1 MIPKDIFNHFPNW
14 RKKIPN
20 WENKKNY
27 LLRHLQNQTL
37 TFLSSEVIEVKEVIT
52 PSVVREVKRQ
62 QPFWNGSLGH
72 VHKGISPLTS
82 HNFPL
87 TSLNSLG
94 KYSFKTYGFHFA
106 FSFFKLLVLKMFIF
120 FVE

>member
-14 RKKIPN
+14 RKKFPS

-52 PSVVREVKRQ
+52 PFGRSE
-62 QPFWNGSLGH
+62 S
-72 VHKGISPLTS
+72 
-82 HNFPL
+82 
-87 TSLNSLG
+87 
-94 KYSFKTYGFHFA
+94 
-106 FSFFKLLVLKMFIF
+106 
-120 FVE
+120 